1 MIFDLKKQLNEYH
14 PENNQ
19 EKSDKKLLL
28 NLLSKEKNIFTRENI
43 FFHFT
48 ASSWIVNQNRD
59 KVLMIYHN
67 IYDSW
72 SWTGGHADGN
82 ENLLEVAINEAKE
95 ETGLKEIKVL
105 LKSIFSIEILNVNG
119 HMKKGQ
125 YILEH
130 LHLNVT
136 YLLEA
141 NDKDELNMKL
151 DENSGVKWVKIDDID
166 KICKEDHMNI
176 IYKKLNKKLQKYLRS

>member
-1 MIFDLKKQLNEYH
+1 MIFDLKKQLSEYY
-14 PENNQ
+14 PENSQ
-19 EKSDKKLLL
+19 EKSDKKILL
-28 NLLSKEKNIFTRENI
+28 NLLSEEKNIFTRQNKNS
-43 FFHFT
+43 HFT

-105 LKSIFSIEILNVNG
+105 LKSIFSIEILDVNE
-119 HMKKGQ
+119 HMKKDQ
-125 YILEH
+125 CISKH

-141 NDKDELNMKL
+141 NDKDELKIKL
-151 DENSGVKWVKIDDID
+151 DENSGVKWIKIDDID
-166 KICKEDHMNI
+166 KICKEEHMNI